1 MPMDEEDRLMDDADL
16 LDELKDAVGETWS
29 DDPVRMYL
37 TQMGEIPLLT
47 RQQEIA
53 LAKQIERNRAKF
65 RRKLLECN
73 FVMERACKQLDLVQ
87 KGEIP
92 FDRTLQQSLT
102 DQMEKEQILGRMGP
116 NMRTLDYVLRLNQ
129 VNYKTATN
137 KKLPLTK
144 RMMAWRQL
152 GRGHRKAA
160 RLVEELGLRM
170 QR

>member
-1 MPMDEEDRLMDDADL
+1 MYEAVDNLDVDDFNDPLTTEDLDLESKSSASMSMDDEEDRLMDDADL
-16 LDELKDAVGETWS
+16 LEELKDAVGETWS

-92 FDRTLQQSLT
+92 FDRTLQ
-102 DQMEKEQILGRMGP
+102 
-116 NMRTLDYVLRLNQ
+116 
-129 VNYKTATN
+129 
-137 KKLPLTK
+137 
-144 RMMAWRQL
+144 
-152 GRGHRKAA
+152 
-160 RLVEELGLRM
+160 
-170 QR
+170 